1 MELPI
6 DKRSLQSTILADDG
20 QIVVL
25 GGLISDSYTNGNSRM
40 PWISK
45 VPLLGSLFRNETK
58 NRVKTNLLIFIR
70 PVIIKDA
77 SALKTISLDRYGYM
91 QDKSINYRTDNW
103 TEKDDAVPV
112 PPPVRKDQTGNEND
126 LFDLRRMEHKL
137 DSPSV
142 IDNAQ

>member
-1 MELPI
+1 
-6 DKRSLQSTILADDG
+6 LQSTILADDG

-25 GGLISDSYTNGNSRM
+25 GGLIEDSYSNGNSRV

-58 NRVKTNLLIFIR
+58 SRVKTNLLVFIR

-77 SALKTISLDRYGYM
+77 SALRAISLDRYGYM

-103 TEKDDAVPV
+103 TEKDDTVPL
-112 PPPVRKDQTGNEND
+112 PPPVRKDQTGNERD
-126 LFDLRRMEHKL
+126 LFDLRHMEHNL
-137 DSPSV
+137 DSRSV